1 MRKTKLPSAR
11 TGGSCVRTA
20 GATLAACD
28 RIVATDHGGGWR
40 PKPVAEEG
48 AAVFWAPLNS
58 ADEACAI
65 SVVAAAKEHFGRVD
79 VLLIS

>member
-1 MRKTKLPSAR
+1 
-11 TGGSCVRTA
+11 VRTA

-48 AAVFWAPLNS
+48 ADVLWAPQNS
-58 ADEACAI
+58 ADEARAI
-65 SVVAAAKEHFGRVD
+65 SVVAAAKKHFGRVD